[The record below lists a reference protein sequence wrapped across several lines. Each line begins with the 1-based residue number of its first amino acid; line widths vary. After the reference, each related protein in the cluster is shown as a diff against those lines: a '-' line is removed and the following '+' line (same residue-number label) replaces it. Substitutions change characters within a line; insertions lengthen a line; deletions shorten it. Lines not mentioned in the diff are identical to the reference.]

1 MAPYRTTDITLDWDD
16 FDQFAPIINKYMPR
30 MGEGETMASQ
40 AATAVNKLIYK
51 WFNDGDVFD
60 NVMGGLQGWAN
71 DLSSY
76 ANWLLKHCTER
87 CEGILFDISKCRIDG
102 HSDYTDLLFRLA
114 QAIID
119 PEYLQGLTE
128 KPKTDSIYK
137 CEGPFR
143 FEESWGD
150 EDEDED
156 W

>member
-16 FDQFAPIINKYMPR
+16 FDQFAPIINKYMPSI
-30 MGEGETMASQ
+30 GEGETMASQ
-40 AATAVNKLIYK
+40 AATAVNKLVYK

-60 NVMGGLQGWAN
+60 NVMGNLQGWTN

-76 ANWLLKHCTER
+76 ANWLLKHCPER
-87 CEGILFDISKCRIDG
+87 SEEILFDISKCLID
-102 HSDYTDLLFRLA
+102 SDYTDLLFRLA

-119 PEYLQGLTE
+119 PEYLKGLAE
-128 KPKTDSIYK
+128 KPKTDCIYK

-143 FEESWGD
+143 FDEGMD
-150 EDEDED
+150 EDEE

>member
-16 FDQFAPIINKYMPR
+16 FDQFVPIINKYMPR

-40 AATAVNKLIYK
+40 AATAVNNLVYK

-60 NVMGGLQGWAN
+60 TVMGGLQGWAN

-87 CEGILFDISKCRIDG
+87 CKEILFDISKCLID
-102 HSDYTDLLFRLA
+102 SDYTDLLFRLA

-119 PEYLQGLTE
+119 PEYLQGLAE
-128 KPKTDSIYK
+128 NPKTDSIYK

-143 FEESWGD
+143 FDEGMD
-150 EDEDED
+150 EDEE